1 MKIRNLVNILGLFS
15 YGLSKI
21 GCVALFLMMCL
32 TVVDVV
38 GRYLFNS
45 PILGAFEITSFLVSI
60 LIFSFLGYAQSQKS
74 HVTVDILV
82 NIFPSKVQSIVKL
95 FNYTICFFIMLLLT
109 WKGFETAVEAMESG
123 DSPMNLPVPDHPFIF
138 FLALGCG
145 IMCIEFFRDI
155 LRMIV
160 NLREKEENSL

>member
-1 MKIRNLVNILGLFS
+1 MKIRNVVNILGLLS
-15 YGLSKI
+15 YGLSKF

-82 NIFPSKVQSIVKL
+82 NTFPQKVQFVMKL
-95 FNYTICFFIMLLLT
+95 INYTICFFIMLLIT
-109 WKGFETAVEAMESG
+109 WKGFEAAVEAMKAG

-138 FLALGCG
+138 FLAFGCG

-160 NLREKEENSL
+160 KLKEKESSL